1 MNPGPTTL
9 EVRMSEVRNPFDAR
23 SVAKRYGTGRHYFHP
38 LAIERIR
45 KRLSLTQKVDR
56 ALDVG
61 CGTGLSSRALLEIAE
76 QVDAIDAS
84 RWMLEGAYD
93 HPRIRYRQM
102 PAEKL
107 EFPDRSFDLIT
118 MSQVVHWTNVTQPL
132 QEAFRV
138 LKPDSFVVIYDDYF
152 LWGAE
157 EEAPF
162 VKWFR
167 ARFKSRFPQPPRN
180 MLSLNARGEFAPE
193 GFTFAGHEEY
203 SHRESLTMNKLVEH
217 LITQSTVICA
227 VDQGGEALEDAVQW
241 LESELRAFYDSAAEQ
256 TFPFGGYVYYLLRA

>member
-1 MNPGPTTL
+1 MQ
-9 EVRMSEVRNPFDAR
+9 VVKNPFDAR
-23 SVAKRYGTGRHYFHP
+23 SVAQRYGKGRHYFHP
-38 LAIERIR
+38 LAIERIG
-45 KRLSLTQKVDR
+45 KRLALKQKVGR

-61 CGTGLSSRALLEIAE
+61 CGTGFSSRALLKIAE

-84 RWMLEGAYD
+84 RWMLEAAFG

-107 EFPDRSFDLIT
+107 DFPNSSFDLIT
-118 MSQVVHWTNVTQPL
+118 MSQVVHWTNVAQPL

-157 EEAPF
+157 ESAPF
-162 VKWFR
+162 VRWFR
-167 ARFKSRFPQPPRN
+167 AKFKKRFPQPPRN
-180 MLSLNARGEFAPE
+180 VLPLNARGEFTPE
-193 GFTFAGHEEY
+193 GFTFAGYEEY
-203 SHRESLTMNKLVEH
+203 SHLESLTMDKLLEH

-227 VDQGGEALEDAVQW
+227 VDQAGESLEDAVQW
-241 LESELRAFYDSAAEQ
+241 LQSQLREFYDSAAEL
-256 TFPFGGYVYYLLRA
+256 TFPFGGYVYYLLRT